1 MRALQLDWHTPM
13 INTETLS
20 ELLHRATE
28 ETLGLWIE
36 TNNVNAFLQQIV
48 NQFPRCREQLG
59 VMICKTDL
67 PTVLFIM
74 KRSAEVTL

>member
-1 MRALQLDWHTPM
+1 M
-13 INTETLS
+13 INTETLAQ
-20 ELLHRATE
+20 LLRRASE
-28 ETLGLWIE
+28 ETLGLRVE
-36 TNNVNAFLQQIV
+36 TNNVNAFSQQIV

>member
-1 MRALQLDWHTPM
+1 M
-13 INTETLS
+13 INTETLA
-20 ELLHRATE
+20 ELLSRASS
-28 ETLGLWIE
+28 ETLGLRIE
-36 TNNVNAFLQQIV
+36 TNNPNAFLQQIV

-67 PTVLFIM
+67 PTVLYIM